1 MFQLIH
7 MFEMFHNK
15 KLNWVKLDRVELFF
29 FKILYSMWNK
39 NLLSTKFVICL
50 QCGRPGFNL
59 WVGKIHW
66 RREWLCTPVFW
77 PGEFHGLY
85 CHFDLVS
92 ATVLML
98 NIQINETC

>member
-1 MFQLIH
+1 
-7 MFEMFHNK
+7 MFEIFHNK
-15 KLNWVKLDRVELFF
+15 KFNWIKLDRVELLRYFIVCGI
-29 FKILYSMWNK
+29 KICY
-39 NLLSTKFVICL
+39 LLSSRTCLICL
-50 QCGRPGFNL
+50 QCGRPVFNL

-66 RREWLCTPVFW
+66 RRERLPTPVLW

-98 NIQINETC
+98 NIQINQTC